1 MTLSPHYR
9 RLQCQLPFVAHAA
22 TSSHRPLGWLLT
34 RTPPSTPP
42 PPAAAAPW
50 VLRAKC
56 TDIDSQLLRT
66 VNGLNGNLHVKGFDE
81 RAALG
86 ESVWL
91 GELLDN

>member
-1 MTLSPHYR
+1 M
-9 RLQCQLPFVAHAA
+9 
-22 TSSHRPLGWLLT
+22 
-34 RTPPSTPP
+34 
-42 PPAAAAPW
+42 
-50 VLRAKC
+50 LRAKC